1 MKKIKRKWKKR
12 YLAGGLLLALAAAA
26 TCNYL
31 PALYAANKIDL
42 TEPCSLTLQVADTGA
57 YAEDLKEITLN
68 AELYRVA
75 SVDVNGKYTATE
87 GFESLEIDKLTKG
100 EGDWE
105 QTAAEAEELAE
116 ESSADAELQIV
127 NGTGTAEELKAG
139 MYLVLVEKGTTE
151 LYEYSFQPYFIALP
165 DNPYYHS
172 GQPGEDNWQYDVT
185 GTLKP
190 EQNPR
195 YGSLRIRKNLSAF
208 NTSLKDVTF
217 VFQVEGVDG
226 EGNPVYSNVVSTTH
240 SAAGE
245 KEAVIEN
252 IPAGTVV
259 TVTEVYSGASYR
271 LETAP
276 EQTATILAEDVV
288 GVEFSNTYDDE
299 LTPGYGVTNHFDYD
313 EDAGWQ
319 WSERKDNS
327 TVQE

>member
-1 MKKIKRKWKKR
+1 MGKITRKWKKR
-12 YLAGGLLLALAAAA
+12 YLAGSLLLALAVV
-26 TCNYL
+26 TICNHF
-31 PALYAANKIDL
+31 PALYAANEIDM
-42 TEPCSLTLQVADTGA
+42 TVPCSLTIQVADGGA
-57 YAEDLKEITLN
+57 YAEDLKKITLN
-68 AELYRVA
+68 AKLYRVA
-75 SVDVNGKYTATE
+75 DVDVNGRYTATE
-87 GFESLEIDKLTKG
+87 GFESLEIENLTEGKG
-100 EGDWE
+100 GWE
-105 QTAAEAEELAE
+105 QAAAEAEKLAAG
-116 ESSADAELQIV
+116 SSAEAEFQIV
-127 NGTGTAEELKAG
+127 NGKGTAEERKAG

-172 GQPGEDNWQYDVT
+172 GHQEEDGWQYDVT

-195 YGSLRIRKNLSAF
+195 YGSLRIRKNLSAY
-208 NTSLKDVTF
+208 NTSLKEVTF

-226 EGNPVYSNVVSTTH
+226 EGNSVYSNVVSTTH

-245 KEAVIEN
+245 KEVVIEN
-252 IPAGTVV
+252 LPAGITV
-259 TVTEVYSGASYR
+259 TVTEIYSGASYR
-271 LETAP
+271 LETAQ
-276 EQTATILAEDVV
+276 EQTAAILAEDVV

-313 EDAGWQ
+313 GDAGWQ

>member
-1 MKKIKRKWKKR
+1 MKKIKSKWKKR
-12 YLAGGLLLALAAAA
+12 YLVGGLLLALAVAE
-26 TCNYL
+26 TFNYL

-42 TEPCSLTLQVADTGA
+42 TAPCSLTLQVADNGA
-57 YAEDLKEITLN
+57 YAEELKKITLE
-68 AELYRVA
+68 AKLYRVA
-75 SVDVNGKYTATE
+75 SFDVNGKYTAVE
-87 GFESLEIDKLTKG
+87 GFESLEIENFTEG

-105 QTAAEAEELAE
+105 QAAAEAEELAAE
-116 ESSADAELQIV
+116 NSADAELQIV
-127 NGTGTAEELKAG
+127 NGTGTAENLKEG
-139 MYLVLVEKGTTE
+139 IYLVLVEKGITE

-165 DNPYYHS
+165 DNPYYHTS
-172 GQPGEDNWQYDVT
+172 QQGEDNWQYDVT

-190 EQNPR
+190 EQKPR
-195 YGSLRIRKNLSAF
+195 YGSLRIRKNLSAY
-208 NTSLKDVTF
+208 NTSLKEVTF

-226 EGNPVYSNVVSTTH
+226 EGNSVYSNVVSTTH

-245 KEAVIEN
+245 KEVLIEN

-276 EQTATILAEDVV
+276 EQTVTILAEDVV

-313 EDAGWQ
+313 EDSGWQ
-319 WSERKDNS
+319 WSERIDSS